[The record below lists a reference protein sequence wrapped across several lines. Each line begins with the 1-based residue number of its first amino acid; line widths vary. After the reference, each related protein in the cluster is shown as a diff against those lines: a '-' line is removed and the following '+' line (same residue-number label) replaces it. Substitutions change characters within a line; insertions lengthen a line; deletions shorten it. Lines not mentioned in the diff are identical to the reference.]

1 MQVRS
6 KVMTFIS
13 FGLLS
18 LFLFAPPLFAWT
30 QKEPL
35 RTGLI
40 YRENARTL
48 HQEALAYMHSG
59 RYREARLYLQQAIRL
74 NPASALSSSL
84 YDTLG
89 QVEEKLGHYQQAV
102 MSYQYAIGLQPDQS
116 LYYEHLVSLWKRAK
130 QQDVAEQR
138 LKAIVSLN
146 PEDGWAYYMLALLAA
161 EKQDWFTYTD
171 NMRLFAKQEPRSA
184 IRNRWC
190 QSHPE
195 ACHPK

>member
-1 MQVRS
+1 MRDKILPS
-6 KVMTFIS
+6 
-13 FGLLS
+13 LLCALTT
-18 LFLFAPPLFAWT
+18 LFVFSPLLFAWT

-74 NPASALSSSL
+74 NPSSALSPSL

-89 QVEEKLGHYQQAV
+89 QVEESLNHYQQAV
-102 MSYQYAIGLQPDQS
+102 MSYQYAIGLQPDNS
-116 LYYEHLVSLWKRAK
+116 LYYEHLVALWKRAK
-130 QQDVAEQR
+130 QQEIAEQR
-138 LKAIVSLN
+138 LKAIVGMN

-161 EKQDWFTYTD
+161 EKQNWFTYTE
-171 NMRLFAKQEPRSA
+171 NMRLFAKNEPRSA
-184 IRNRWC
+184 ISNRWC

-195 ACHPK
+195 ACHP